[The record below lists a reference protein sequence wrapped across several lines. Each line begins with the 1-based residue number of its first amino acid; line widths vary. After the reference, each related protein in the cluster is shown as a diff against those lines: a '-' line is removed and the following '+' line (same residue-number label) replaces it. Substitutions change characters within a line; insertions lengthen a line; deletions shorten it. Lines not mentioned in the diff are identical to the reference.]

1 MRMGLSRRRFN
12 KLYIFVPVMMVFIY
26 IILLRLEPTFLSL
39 AHQAANNMINSCVN
53 EVVAKEFENYSI
65 NSFYIENG
73 NTFISDVTSI
83 NTVKANIISKLQ
95 KELGDSDIVKIPI
108 GSASGLYLLNG
119 LGFKIPVR
127 ITPSNII
134 TADFENT
141 FDSAGINFV
150 RHTIYIRVSVD
161 VNYRGFIMNETE
173 TIVTR
178 IPVIE
183 NITSGEVPQYYGA
196 GMGIIENNSQ

>member
-26 IILLRLEPTFLSL
+26 IILLRLQPTFLSL

-53 EVVAKEFENYSI
+53 EVIAKEFENYSI

-108 GSASGLYLLNG
+108 GSASGVYLLNS

-141 FDSAGINFV
+141 FESAGINFV

>member
-26 IILLRLEPTFLSL
+26 IILLRLQPTFLSL

-53 EVVAKEFENYSI
+53 EVIAKEFENYSI

-141 FDSAGINFV
+141 FESAGINFV

-196 GMGIIENNSQ
+196 GMGIIENKSQ

>member
-26 IILLRLEPTFLSL
+26 IILLRLQPTFLSL

-53 EVVAKEFENYSI
+53 EIIAKEFENYSI
-65 NSFYIENG
+65 NSFYIEKG

-196 GMGIIENNSQ
+196 GMGIIENKSQ

>member
-65 NSFYIENG
+65 NSFYIEKG

-196 GMGIIENNSQ
+196 GMGIIENKSQ

>member
-53 EVVAKEFENYSI
+53 EVIAKEFENYSI
-65 NSFYIENG
+65 NSFYIEKG

-141 FDSAGINFV
+141 FESAGINFV

-183 NITSGEVPQYYGA
+183 NITSGEVPQ
-196 GMGIIENNSQ
+196 

>member
-26 IILLRLEPTFLSL
+26 IILLRLQPTFLSL

-53 EVVAKEFENYSI
+53 EVIAKEFENYSI

>member
-53 EVVAKEFENYSI
+53 EVIAKEFENYSI
-65 NSFYIENG
+65 NSFYIEKG

-196 GMGIIENNSQ
+196 GMGIIENKSQ

>member
-12 KLYIFVPVMMVFIY
+12 KIYIFIPVMMVCIY
-26 IILLRLEPTFLSL
+26 IILLRLQPTFLSL

-53 EVVAKEFENYSI
+53 KVIAEEFKNYDTG
-65 NSFYIENG
+65 SFYSENG
-73 NTFISDVTSI
+73 NTFISDVSTI
-83 NTVKANIISKLQ
+83 NTVKSNIITNLQ
-95 KELGDSDIVKIPI
+95 KELRNSDIIKIPI
-108 GSASGLYLLNG
+108 GSAVGLYLFNG
-119 LGFKIPVR
+119 MGFKIPIR

-134 TADFENT
+134 SADFENT

-183 NITSGEVPQYYGA
+183 NITSGAVPQYYGA
-196 GMGIIENNSQ
+196 GMGIIENNSE

>member
-26 IILLRLEPTFLSL
+26 IILLRLQPTFLSL
-39 AHQAANNMINSCVN
+39 AHQAAKNMINSCVN
-53 EVVAKEFENYSI
+53 EVIAKEFENYSI
-65 NSFYIENG
+65 NSFYIEKG

-196 GMGIIENNSQ
+196 GMGIIENKSQ

>member
-196 GMGIIENNSQ
+196 GMGIIENKSQ

>member
-26 IILLRLEPTFLSL
+26 IILLRLQPTFLSL

-53 EVVAKEFENYSI
+53 EVIAKEFENYSI
-65 NSFYIENG
+65 NSFYIEKG

-196 GMGIIENNSQ
+196 GMGIIENKSQ

>member
-141 FDSAGINFV
+141 FESAGINFV

-196 GMGIIENNSQ
+196 GMGIIENKSQ

>member
-141 FDSAGINFV
+141 FESAGINFV

>member
-26 IILLRLEPTFLSL
+26 IILLRLQPTFLSL

-53 EVVAKEFENYSI
+53 EVIAKEFENYSI
-65 NSFYIENG
+65 NSFYIEKG

>member
-53 EVVAKEFENYSI
+53 EVIAKEFENYSI

-196 GMGIIENNSQ
+196 GMGIIENKSQ